1 LWKKKAKEIQSK
13 KLAIGNVEKDSN
25 VPMKFTAREAS
36 RDRKRIVDKSKD
48 DANWSDL

>member
-1 LWKKKAKEIQSK
+1 
-13 KLAIGNVEKDSN
+13 
-25 VPMKFTAREAS
+25 MKITAREAS